1 MCDGV
6 SEPEPGLRGRGRTG
20 AKKWGQHVSYQWGL
34 YTSRHFLWAFF
45 LHFLPGQRSGVLLP
59 QHWQYEHYK
68 KYLRKTK
75 KWRHISIIDIERKHS
90 AFFFV
95 TQFSEPKINFTCLLV
110 TKTNSAMSLNLCIS
124 RMREWEWN
132 QVWCWRELLDRILWS
147 MHVFNIILRLFW
159 IVVRSLN
166 WYFDTMSWNW
176 YVHGDY
182 QVQPDKYTYYNLLL
196 TNDIVI
202 PCYIVTIFFRIL
214 NFLIA

>member
-1 MCDGV
+1 MKTYFHHRYRKKALCLF
-6 SEPEPGLRGRGRTG
+6 LRDTVFGTKNKFYLPLGH
-20 AKKWGQHVSYQWGL
+20 KK
-34 YTSRHFLWAFF
+34 
-45 LHFLPGQRSGVLLP
+45 
-59 QHWQYEHYK
+59 
-68 KYLRKTK
+68 
-75 KWRHISIIDIERKHS
+75 
-90 AFFFV
+90 
-95 TQFSEPKINFTCLLV
+95 
-110 TKTNSAMSLNLCIS
+110 NSAMSLNLCIS

-182 QVQPDKYTYYNLLL
+182 QVQQDKYTYYNLLL